1 MLSNSSSEEEIFHAP
16 EPSEQ
21 LTEPS
26 ATASANASSTPEV
39 REEPTPRM
47 AAVIG
52 NIGPFDD
59 NVEQWS
65 SYSERFDY
73 FVQANGIANQK
84 IVPTFLAVMGPKTF
98 NLLRDLLQPTKP
110 GEKTYPE
117 IVKVLSD
124 HFSPK
129 PLLIAERFRFH
140 KRDQEEGES
149 VSLFVA
155 ALRKL
160 AEHCE
165 FGNVLNDTLRDRLV
179 CGLKDEAAQKRLL
192 TTKNLTLDKAISIS
206 LSMEMAS
213 KEAQQLHA
221 TTKVHAMSSSDRAS
235 GQGPCYRCGRMGHL
249 ATACRCKDMDCR
261 HCGKRGHIERA
272 CQSKRNAGKMTK
284 NENNEKMFETRQD
297 YRKEKKKRPVHTVKQ
312 DERSSESDE
321 SEVGVHTLKINKVD
335 ADDEG
340 YWAKPLL
347 EGHPVKMQID
357 TGSKASIISE
367 KVYKS
372 HLRHLALRP
381 SDTKFRTYLGE
392 PVPMAGMI
400 DVTVQSDNQ
409 VGTLPLYVAKGNC
422 PSILGRVWL
431 ENLKL
436 NWQTVKMLSPSSSEL
451 TAVLQRHQDVFKSEL
466 GLMKDITVK
475 LSLKSDAR
483 PKFLKA
489 RSVPYAIR
497 SKVDAELDALITS
510 GVLEPVAIS
519 EWATPIVPVAKR
531 NGDIRICGDFK
542 VTLNP
547 GLAPEQYPLP
557 HIDDLFAGLS
567 HGQKFSKIDLNQAYL
582 QMIVEEESREFL
594 TITTQKGL
602 FRYCRLPFGITS
614 APAHFQR
621 AMDQILR
628 GLPGVQCYLDDILC
642 TGATDEEHLRNLDA
656 VLQRLQD
663 YGLRV
668 RKDKCEFFKPSV
680 EYLGHVIDARG
691 LHTAPSK
698 SRAIADAP
706 PPQSVAQLRSFLGL
720 LNYYGRF
727 IPNLATILKPLHS
740 LLCKGKPWHWSDA
753 CQKAFQQA
761 KDTLLK
767 SGALTHFDPSLPI
780 QLACDASPYGVGA
793 VISHILPNGEEK
805 PIAFASRTLNKAES
819 NYAQIEREALSIV
832 FGVRRFHQYLYGRRF
847 TLLTDHRPLTTI
859 LGPHSGIPSL
869 AASRMQRWA
878 LLLSGHSYEIKYRKA
893 DRHQNVDGLSRL
905 PLPVTKPET
914 NSEEV
919 FYFSQ
924 VEGAPVTAAQVKRA
938 TRTDPVLAGVMD
950 MVAKGHYIRDVPGF
964 QPYLSRRMEL
974 SIQSGCLLW
983 GRRVVIPPT
992 LRKTVLQQLH
1002 AGHSGIVRMKELAR
1016 SFFWWPGVD
1025 REIENA
1031 AKGCQTCKRDR
1042 NTPQLAPLH
1051 PWEFPE
1057 EPWQRVHVDFAG
1069 PVEGKMLL
1077 VAVDAHSKWPEVAV
1091 MKSTT
1096 AVKTIEKIGEMF
1108 SRFGCPMQLVS
1119 DNGPQLVSELMSA
1132 FLQVNGVQ
1140 HIKSAPF
1147 HPATN
1152 GLAERFVQTLKHALK
1167 TSEGQGSFHQ
1177 RLHRFL
1183 FNYRNTPHATTKV
1196 SPASL
1201 MFKRDL
1207 RTHFDLLKPAAV
1219 KDTVQKQQEK
1229 QIQQRKQ
1236 TKEREF
1242 SSGDHVLA
1250 RNYSAGPRWVPATI
1264 VAQTG
1269 PVSYT
1274 LQTADGRMWRRHVDQ
1289 LLQSVAPASTPPPMV
1304 DGGEVQEDDGADT
1317 VAAPGGTLVSEEAAP
1332 DPLPEAQ
1339 MGLPPPHPAPLA
1351 VSPSDSVP
1359 GPSRERRYPERERR
1373 PPKRMDL

>member
-1 MLSNSSSEEEIFHAP
+1 MLSNSSSEEEIIPAP
-16 EPSEQ
+16 EQEQ
-21 LTEPS
+21 PDAEQPTEPG
-26 ATASANASSTPEV
+26 ANTSRPEE
-39 REEPTPRM
+39 REPTHTM
-47 AAVIG
+47 AGVIG

-59 NVEQWS
+59 SIEQWS

-73 FVQANGIANQK
+73 FVQANGIPDHK

-110 GEKTYPE
+110 GGKTYAE

-165 FGNVLNDTLRDRLV
+165 FGNALNDALRDRLV
-179 CGLKDEAAQKRLL
+179 CGLKDETAQKRLL

-221 TTKVHAMSSSDRAS
+221 TTKVHTMSSDRANV
-235 GQGPCYRCGRMGHL
+235 QGPCYRCGRMGHL
-249 ATACRCKDMDCR
+249 ATTCRCKDMDCR

-284 NENNEKMFETRQD
+284 NENNDKMFENRQD
-297 YRKEKKKRPVHTVKQ
+297 YRKEKKKRPVHTVRQ

-321 SEVGVHTLKINKVD
+321 ESEVSVHTLKINNVD

-340 YWAKPLL
+340 YWVRPLL

-357 TGSKASIISE
+357 TGSKASILSE
-367 KVYKS
+367 KVYKR

-381 SDTKFRTYLGE
+381 SNTKFRTYLGE

-400 DVTVQSDNQ
+400 DVTVQSDRQ
-409 VGTLPLYVAKGNC
+409 VRTLPLYVAKGNC

-436 NWQTVKMLSPSSSEL
+436 NWQTVKMLSPSSIEL
-451 TAVLQRHQDVFKSEL
+451 AAVLQRHQDVFKSEL

-475 LSLKSDAR
+475 LSLKSGAR

-497 SKVDAELDALITS
+497 SKVDAELDTLVTS

-519 EWATPIVPVAKR
+519 EWATPIVPVSKR

-547 GLAPEQYPLP
+547 VLAPEQYPLP

-567 HGQKFSKIDLNQAYL
+567 HGQRFSKIDLNQAYL
-582 QMIVEEESREFL
+582 QMSVEEGSRALL

-680 EYLGHVIDARG
+680 EYLGHVIDAKG

-706 PPQSVAQLRSFLGL
+706 PPQSVGQLRSFLGL

-740 LLCKGKPWHWSDA
+740 LLCKGKAWNWSET

-767 SGALTHFDPSLPI
+767 SGVLTHFDPSLPI

-793 VISHILPNGEEK
+793 VISHTLPNGEEK
-805 PIAFASRTLNKAES
+805 AIAFASRTLNKAES

-878 LLLSGHSYEIKYRKA
+878 MLLSAHSYEIKYRKA
-893 DRHQNVDGLSRL
+893 DRHQNADGLSRL
-905 PLPVTKPET
+905 PLPVTKPEP
-914 NSEEV
+914 NREEV

-924 VEGAPVTAAQVKRA
+924 VEGAPVTAVQVKRA
-938 TRTDPVLAGVMD
+938 TRTDPVLARVMD
-950 MVAKGHYIRDVPGF
+950 MVAKGHSASDVPGF
-964 QPYLSRRMEL
+964 QPYLSRRTEL
-974 SIQSGCLLW
+974 STQSGCLLW

-992 LRKTVLQQLH
+992 LRKTILQQLH
-1002 AGHSGIVRMKELAR
+1002 VDHSGIVRMKELAR

-1025 REIENA
+1025 REIESV
-1031 AKGCQTCKRDR
+1031 AKCCPTCQRAR
-1042 NTPQLAPLH
+1042 NIPQLAPLH
-1051 PWEFPE
+1051 PWEFPD
-1057 EPWQRVHVDFAG
+1057 EPWQRIHVDFAG
-1069 PVEGKMLL
+1069 PVEGQMLL

-1096 AVKTIEKIGEMF
+1096 ADKTIEKIGEMF

-1119 DNGPQLVSELMSA
+1119 DNGPQLVSELMTV
-1132 FLQVNGVQ
+1132 FLQANGVQ

-1147 HPATN
+1147 HPSTN

-1167 TSEGQGSFHQ
+1167 TSQGQGSFHQ

-1183 FNYRNTPHATTKV
+1183 LNYRNTPHATTKA

-1229 QIQQRKQ
+1229 QIQQRTR
-1236 TKEREF
+1236 TKERNF
-1242 SSGDHVLA
+1242 SAGDHVLA
-1250 RNYSAGPRWVPATI
+1250 RNYCAGPQWVAATI

-1274 LQTADGRMWRRHVDQ
+1274 LRTADGRMWRRHVDQ
-1289 LLQSVAPASTPPPMV
+1289 LLQSAAPAPTPLSGV
-1304 DGGEVQEDDGADT
+1304 DSEYLQEDDGVDT
-1317 VAAPGGTLVSEEAAP
+1317 MAASGGTSTLEDAVP
-1332 DPLPEAQ
+1332 DPLPEAPL
-1339 MGLPPPHPAPLA
+1339 GLSPPPPAVLSAFPK
-1351 VSPSDSVP
+1351 DSTP
-1359 GPSRERRYPERERR
+1359 GPSGERRYPERERR
-1373 PPKRMDL
+1373 PPKRLIL

>member
-1 MLSNSSSEEEIFHAP
+1 MF
-16 EPSEQ
+16 
-21 LTEPS
+21 
-26 ATASANASSTPEV
+26 AN
-39 REEPTPRM
+39 
-47 AAVIG
+47 
-52 NIGPFDD
+52 
-59 NVEQWS
+59 
-65 SYSERFDY
+65 
-73 FVQANGIANQK
+73 
-84 IVPTFLAVMGPKTF
+84 
-98 NLLRDLLQPTKP
+98 
-110 GEKTYPE
+110 
-117 IVKVLSD
+117 
-124 HFSPK
+124 
-129 PLLIAERFRFH
+129 
-140 KRDQEEGES
+140 
-149 VSLFVA
+149 
-155 ALRKL
+155 
-160 AEHCE
+160 
-165 FGNVLNDTLRDRLV
+165 
-179 CGLKDEAAQKRLL
+179 
-192 TTKNLTLDKAISIS
+192 
-206 LSMEMAS
+206 
-213 KEAQQLHA
+213 
-221 TTKVHAMSSSDRAS
+221 
-235 GQGPCYRCGRMGHL
+235 
-249 ATACRCKDMDCR
+249 
-261 HCGKRGHIERA
+261 
-272 CQSKRNAGKMTK
+272 
-284 NENNEKMFETRQD
+284 RQD
-297 YRKEKKKRPVHTVKQ
+297 YRKEKKKRPVHTVRQ
-312 DERSSESDE
+312 NEQSSESDE
-321 SEVGVHTLKINKVD
+321 ESEVSVHSLKIYKVD

-347 EGHPVKMQID
+347 EGHPINMQID
-357 TGSKASIISE
+357 TGSKASILSK
-367 KVYKS
+367 KVYR
-372 HLRHLALRP
+372 RHLQHLPLRP
-381 SDTKFRTYLGE
+381 SDTRFSTYLGE
-392 PVPMAGMI
+392 PVPMAGMT
-400 DVTVQSDNQ
+400 DVTVQTENQ
-409 VGTLPLYVAKGNC
+409 VRKLPVYVAMGNC

-431 ENLKL
+431 ENLQL
-436 NWQTVKMLSPSSSEL
+436 NWQTVKMLSPSARKLE
-451 TAVLQRHQDVFKSEL
+451 TVLQRHQEVFKNEL

-475 LSLKSDAR
+475 LSLKTDAR

-489 RSVPYAIR
+489 RPVPYAIR
-497 SKVDAELDALITS
+497 SKVDAELDALVAS

-519 EWATPIVPVAKR
+519 EWATPIVPVSKR

-547 GLAPEQYPLP
+547 VLAPEQYPLP

-582 QMIVEEESREFL
+582 QMAVEEESRELL

-602 FRYCRLPFGITS
+602 FRFCQLPFGITS

-621 AMDQILR
+621 AMDQILN
-628 GLPGVQCYLDDILC
+628 GLPGIQCYLDDILC

-680 EYLGHVIDARG
+680 EYLGHVIDASG

-706 PPQSVAQLRSFLGL
+706 PPENVGQLCSFLAL

-727 IPNLATILKPLHS
+727 IPNLASTLKPLHS
-740 LLCKGKPWHWSDA
+740 LVCKGKAWKWNEA
-753 CQKAFQQA
+753 CQQAFQQA
-761 KDTLLK
+761 KYTLLK
-767 SGALTHFDPSLPI
+767 SGVLTHFDPSLPI

-878 LLLSGHSYEIKYRKA
+878 MLLSAHSYEIKYRKA
-893 DRHQNVDGLSRL
+893 DRHQNADGLSRL
-905 PLPVTKPET
+905 PLPVTKPD
-914 NSEEV
+914 NSVEI

-924 VEGAPVTAAQVKRA
+924 VEGAPVTAVQVKRA
-938 TRTDPVLAGVMD
+938 TRTDPVLARVMD
-950 MVAKGHYIRDVPGF
+950 MVTKGHSISNIPGF
-964 QPYLSRRMEL
+964 QPYLSRKTEL

-1025 REIENA
+1025 REIESV
-1031 AKGCQTCKRDR
+1031 AKCCHTCQRVR
-1042 NTPQLAPLH
+1042 NIPQLAPLH

-1057 EPWQRVHVDFAG
+1057 EPWQRVHVDFVG
-1069 PVEGKMLL
+1069 PVEGQMLL

-1096 AVKTIEKIGEMF
+1096 AAKTIEKIGEMF
-1108 SRFGCPMQLVS
+1108 SRFGCPVQLVS
-1119 DNGPQLVSELMSA
+1119 DNGPQLVSEEMST

-1147 HPATN
+1147 HSATN

-1167 TSEGQGSFHQ
+1167 TSQGQGSFHQ

-1183 FNYRNTPHATTKV
+1183 LTYRNTPHATTKS

-1207 RTHFDLLKPAAV
+1207 RSHFDLLKPAAV

-1229 QIQQRKQ
+1229 QIQQRRQ
-1236 TKEREF
+1236 TKVRNF
-1242 SSGDHVLA
+1242 APGDYVLA
-1250 RNYSAGPRWVPATI
+1250 RNYSAGSQWVQATI
-1264 VAQTG
+1264 VAKTG

-1274 LQTADGRMWRRHVDQ
+1274 LQTADGRMWKRHVDQ
-1289 LLQSVAPASTPPPMV
+1289 ILLSAAPAPTQPSMV
-1304 DGGEVQEDDGADT
+1304 GSGDLLEDDGTDT
-1317 VAAPGGTLVSEEAAP
+1317 MAAPGGAP
-1332 DPLPEAQ
+1332 VPEVAVPELPPETQ
-1339 MGLPPPHPAPLA
+1339 VGLPPPSPA
-1351 VSPSDSVP
+1351 VGSTSQKGVTP
-1359 GPSRERRYPERERR
+1359 GFSRERRYPERERR